1 MPKAQEICTVTAYGE
16 KYNNWKTVE
25 VTRSFDSDIVIHCM
39 LTVAEISSNAAKL
52 SDLKLKPGDP
62 ATVTLAGRK
71 VLVGFV
77 YLRQAYT
84 DANQHGVQIGIASKT
99 QNMIAS
105 TVDCKPGQYTNKTL
119 IEICNAITNPVGVT
133 FKLSG
138 NPDGANIPFKRFAE
152 HMGERRIDCITRAC
166 QMRNIHLVEGS
177 NGELI
182 GFRGYGTDSGL
193 SIEQG
198 KYLRGRIMLQTW
210 DQVDEIKYNG
220 SDHGNDSG
228 DANRSTEG
236 VARIPG
242 PRRPARFAAP
252 QAGTD
257 KEMQMLANHEK
268 DWIYLKMVD
277 GDVAM
282 PGWLTP
288 NGSLWME
295 HVTQLITVN
304 SSLLL
309 PQNTMKFMI
318 KGVVH
323 RQSSDGGT
331 TTDVML
337 CDTLGVGAG
346 RDPVRLE
353 WLDERVPSDL

>member
-1 MPKAQEICTVTAYGE
+1 
-16 KYNNWKTVE
+16 
-25 VTRSFDSDIVIHCM
+25 
-39 LTVAEISSNAAKL
+39 
-52 SDLKLKPGDP
+52 
-62 ATVTLAGRK
+62 VTLAGRK
-71 VLVGFV
+71 VLNGFV

-84 DANQHGVQIGIASKT
+84 DANQHGVQIGIVSKT
-99 QNMIAS
+99 QNIIAS

-119 IEICNAITNPVGVT
+119 TEICNAITNPVGVT
-133 FKLSG
+133 FKLIG
-138 NPDGANIPFKRFAE
+138 NPDGAEEPFKRFAE

-182 GFRGYGTDSGL
+182 GFRGYGTDSG
-193 SIEQG
+193 
-198 KYLRGRIMLQTW
+198 
-210 DQVDEIKYNG
+210 
-220 SDHGNDSG
+220 

-257 KEMQMLANHEK
+257 KEMQMPANHEK